1 MVIAMKSLWY
11 CPRLVS
17 DEMPT
22 LNVSPTNL
30 SISTINQ
37 CCSMLDPRYSLY
49 MVSTN
54 FCLVR
59 HGCIGKLGQD
69 FPELCNVAQTA
80 KHALSSLVKYMGL
93 HELEL
98 EVFEKAAEFM

>member
-1 MVIAMKSLWY
+1 
-11 CPRLVS
+11 
-17 DEMPT
+17 
-22 LNVSPTNL
+22 
-30 SISTINQ
+30 
-37 CCSMLDPRYSLY
+37 

-69 FPELCNVAQTA
+69 FPELCSVAQTA

-98 EVFEKAAEFM
+98 EVFEKPAEFM